1 MKKTA
6 CLSALIFAFTL
17 MLCPPGTVAQE
28 ASELGPKYGGM
39 LFAGPSDPEYRSYEQ
54 AIKPI
59 LLDQI
64 EREYGVVLN
73 GDTLSPEELLEI
85 NALLRLKRSDE
96 PVDYILNRFPGALAP
111 ETPS

>member
-6 CLSALIFAFTL
+6 CLSALIFALTL
-17 MLCPPGTVAQE
+17 MLCPPGTMAQE
-28 ASELGPKYGGM
+28 ASGLGPKYGGM
-39 LFAGPSDPEYRSYEQ
+39 LFAGPSDPQYRSYEQ

-73 GDTLSPEELLEI
+73 GERLSPEELLEI

>member
-6 CLSALIFAFTL
+6 CLSAMIIALAL
-17 MLCPPGTVAQE
+17 MLCPPGAMAQE
-28 ASELGPKYGGM
+28 ASGLGSTYGGM
-39 LFAGPSDPEYRSYEQ
+39 LFAGPSDPDYRSYEQ
-54 AIKPI
+54 AIKPV
-59 LLDQI
+59 LLDRI

-96 PVDYILNRFPGALAP
+96 PVNYILNRFPGALAS